1 MIRFVFL
8 VMLSALVG
16 ASAHAAPANAE
27 ELAKLHAEVAQL
39 NAQQQQIL
47 AALEDLKKMV
57 RGRGQPA
64 LKPPQSLSVAEEP
77 FKGEPAARV
86 ALVEY
91 ADLQCPFCR
100 RFDREVYPRIRDS
113 YINTGKLKFFH
124 RDMPL
129 GFHEGALPAA
139 RAVHCAAEQNKYWEM
154 HDSLLVDTAS
164 LTAADID
171 ARAAQLGLNVAELD
185 KCISSNRFADV
196 IQRSVAEANEMQIS
210 GTPTFLIGTLDAAG
224 NVVSV
229 QKTVVGAAPFE
240 SFKAALEPL
249 LTAAR

>member
-1 MIRFVFL
+1 MIRFVCL

-16 ASAHAAPANAE
+16 ASAHAAPVNAE

-57 RGRGQPA
+57 RGPGQPA

-129 GFHEGALPAA
+129 GFHEGAMPAA
-139 RAVHCAAEQNKYWEM
+139 RAVHCASEQNKYWEM